1 MRRGD
6 PTVAIGVIITV
17 LFLMFVIGVA
27 HEQDR
32 ALKERER
39 LNQQICT
46 GLHDRS
52 NLRPAQ
58 AYAVKAW
65 ALEHCR

>member
-6 PTVAIGVIITV
+6 PSVAIGVIITV
-17 LFLMFVIGVA
+17 LFAMFVVGVA
-27 HEQDR
+27 RDQDR
-32 ALKERER
+32 ALKQRDH
-39 LNQQICT
+39 LNAQICT
-46 GLHDRS
+46 GLRDHS

-65 ALEHCR
+65 AAEHCR